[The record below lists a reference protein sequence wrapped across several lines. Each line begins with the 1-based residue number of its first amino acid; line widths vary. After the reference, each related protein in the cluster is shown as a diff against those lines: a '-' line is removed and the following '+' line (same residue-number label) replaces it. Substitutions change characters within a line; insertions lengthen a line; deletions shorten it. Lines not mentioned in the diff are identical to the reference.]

1 MADKDNGHF
10 MQRFIW
16 PGLVA
21 GVLSV
26 TPTATAQQQVAA
38 APPQTSGVNIART
51 GARAGA
57 RADAFTTTIQGN
69 ALTSTNNQLSQTVVR
84 LRDARYGRIMD
95 TQITDKSGLFAFK
108 AVDPG
113 SYIVEIM
120 AEDQNTVL
128 AASQILNVN
137 AGDIVSAV
145 VKLPFRIPPFA
156 GILGGNAASAAT
168 PATATAVVTQAAV
181 NSVLIVATPP
191 GAVNNCDQQRP

>member
-1 MADKDNGHF
+1 MADKDIGDF
-10 MQRFIW
+10 MQRYLRL
-16 PGLVA
+16 GLLACLV
-21 GVLSV
+21 G
-26 TPTATAQQQVAA
+26 TPPAVIAQQQVAS
-38 APPQTSGVNIART
+38 APPSSSNISVARV

-69 ALTSTNNQLSQTVVR
+69 ALTSTNGQLSETLVR

-120 AEDQNTVL
+120 ATDQTTVL
-128 AASQILNVN
+128 AASQILSVN

-156 GILGGNAASAAT
+156 GILGGNAAVAAT
-168 PATATAVVTQAAV
+168 PAGATAIVAQAAI
-181 NSVLIVATPP
+181 NGVLVVATPP
-191 GAVNNCDQQRP
+191 GAVNNCDQQIH